1 MACFSDGKHAR
12 NNMILSILF
21 NHPSSSNAGR
31 RRQWNSLKPFLEMLN
46 IQVAPIILTLI
57 PKHSE
62 IIEYAKGKN
71 QPWKLFKGI

>member
-21 NHPSSSNAGR
+21 NQPSSSNAGR
-31 RRQWNSLKPFLEMLN
+31 RRQWNSLKPFSEMLN
-46 IQVAPIILTLI
+46 IQVVPIILTLI